1 MEFLES
7 ANFADLDAEDWHD
20 LTYLDTPSTNT
31 MSNASWSRMQNTEAH
46 DNGHG
51 AQIDGITLPN
61 FHQPISHI
69 LEAGVASVGAPTLDV
84 RPAATML
91 NGTLTDGMQHNH
103 AEYCSEEQQSEA
115 HDNGHEA
122 QINGFTLPYFHQPAS
137 YALAIM
143 EQQERRLQE
152 GIASDV
158 APTLDDRPTAT
169 MLDGALMGGMQ
180 HTVAIHQYCDSTP
193 ASMLQTPAVPL
204 HAPNN
209 VANKKRARTVASPS
223 ATMLADSAGSSTESG
238 EEGGDGRSTPPV
250 MRGSRGQLA
259 YDTQHMDERTKRR
272 LLGNRES
279 AARSQRRKTEHAR
292 EVEAALERIAAD
304 NSALQARLAAA
315 LCFIERLGYP
325 SSLALVPPSSPA

>member
-7 ANFADLDAEDWHD
+7 TSFADLGPMDAGVCYDPA
-20 LTYLDTPSTNT
+20 YLDTPYVEHGVEYVMEWDAENRHEEQQSEEHENGHGAQIDGIAKEFLESTSFADLGPMDAGDCFDGVEHVMESDAEN
-31 MSNASWSRMQNTEAH
+31 RPEEQQCEAH

-51 AQIDGITLPN
+51 AQIDG
-61 FHQPISHI
+61 
-69 LEAGVASVGAPTLDV
+69 
-84 RPAATML
+84 
-91 NGTLTDGMQHNH
+91 
-103 AEYCSEEQQSEA
+103 
-115 HDNGHEA
+115 
-122 QINGFTLPYFHQPAS
+122 FTLQQQAS
-137 YALAIM
+137 YASAMLGRQA
-143 EQQERRLQE
+143 RRLQA
-152 GIASDV
+152 GIVSDV
-158 APTLDDRPTAT
+158 APTFDDRTAAA
-169 MLDGALMGGMQ
+169 MLNGTLMGGMQ
-180 HTVAIHQYCDSTP
+180 HTAAIHQYCDSTP

-209 VANKKRARTVASPS
+209 VVNKKRARTVASPS
-223 ATMLADSAGSSTESG
+223 ATMLADNAGSSTESG